1 MSNELQQKCGICFV
15 FSAHICDVI
24 VASSAPDVT
33 WTWNPLLVFT
43 SEGDTDTG
51 IKSGMTSETMTQAEV
66 RGRVGAGAGEV
77 GDIAGMPP

>member
-1 MSNELQQKCGICFV
+1 M

-24 VASSAPDVT
+24 LASSAPDVT
-33 WTWNPLLVFT
+33 WTWNLLLVFT
-43 SEGDTDTG
+43 SGGDTDTG

-66 RGRVGAGAGEV
+66 RGRVGAGEV